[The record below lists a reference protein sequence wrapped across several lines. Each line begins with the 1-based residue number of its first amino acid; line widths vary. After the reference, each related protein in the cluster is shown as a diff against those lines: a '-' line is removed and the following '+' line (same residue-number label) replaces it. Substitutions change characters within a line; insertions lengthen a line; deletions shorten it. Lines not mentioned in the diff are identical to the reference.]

1 MRLIN
6 LSRIKCFRYLFTIII
21 ISANLKAYAQG
32 QDSQKEYHVAID
44 LVNVVNDRIKV
55 AITPPKLG
63 LSEVTFVMPKLIP
76 GTYEENNY
84 GRFIRDFEAIAVD
97 GSKLE
102 VTTRSTNEWVI
113 NDAERLQT
121 ITYWVDD
128 TFEATEGK
136 KVFEPAGSNIQE
148 GENFLLNFHA
158 VVGYIQG
165 NTKHPYNLNMTY
177 PEGFAGYSALPVV
190 SNEGNVHSVKAQS
203 YDYLAD
209 SPMMYSKSNSTAF
222 MIDEMEVTLSV
233 YSPSGKHKADDLKVG
248 VERTIAASSKFLGS
262 LNQTN
267 RYAILVYLYADDF
280 KPSSPNVEGAL
291 EHRESTVL
299 FLPEKLSSSEI
310 SETINGVVTHEFF
323 HTVIPL
329 SIHSEELHN
338 FDYLT
343 PKMSKHLWLYEGVT
357 EYIAQMAQLKAGL
370 ITKDRLLVRITNK
383 LENSKKF
390 KDDISIVELSENM
403 LEKKYGDQFFNVY
416 MKGALIGLCLDIL
429 IREQSAG
436 EKGIIDLLKSLAVK
450 YGPERPFTDDQL
462 FDVITRLTFP
472 EIEEFFNQ
480 YVAGSEPIPYND
492 ILAKVGVNYVSPSIR
507 KFVLIGGQ
515 VQYDGQKQLFQVDKF
530 DSKFAKEL
538 GLKAK
543 DYLVAYNG
551 EKITLDNIRSLLVE
565 EVAEIKEG
573 DSISLTVLRKSR
585 EVELKSEAFYEEV
598 PFKGFT
604 FDDSA
609 TEKTVKIR
617 MAWLGLEE

>member
-6 LSRIKCFRYLFTIII
+6 MSGIKCFRYLIAVVI
-21 ISANLKAYAQG
+21 ISVSLNSYAQTR
-32 QDSQKEYHVAID
+32 DSHKEYHVAID
-44 LVNVVNDRIKV
+44 LVNVVDDRINV
-55 AITPPKLG
+55 ALTPPKLG
-63 LSEVTFVMPKLIP
+63 LSEVTFVMPKIIP

-84 GRFIRDFEAIAVD
+84 GRFIRDFEAVAVD

-102 VTTRSTNEWVI
+102 VTIRSTNEWVI

-158 VVGYIQG
+158 VVGYLQG
-165 NTKHPYNLNMTY
+165 NTKHPYNLNITY
-177 PEGFAGYSALPVV
+177 PEGFSGYSALPVV
-190 SNEGNVHSVKAQS
+190 SNEGNIHSVKAKS

-209 SPMMYSKSNSTAF
+209 SPIMYSAPNSTTF
-222 MIDEMEVTLSV
+222 NVDGMEVTLSV
-233 YSPSGKHKADDLKVG
+233 YSPSGKHKADDLKAG
-248 VERTIAASSKFLGS
+248 VERTIAASREFLGN
-262 LNQTN
+262 LNQTD
-267 RYAILVYLYADDF
+267 RYAILVYLYAEDF

-299 FLPEKLSSSEI
+299 FLPEKLSSGEI
-310 SETINGVVTHEFF
+310 AETINGVVTHEFF

-343 PKMSKHLWLYEGVT
+343 PIMSKHLWLYEGVT

-370 ITKDRLLVRITNK
+370 ITQDRLLVRITNK

-390 KDDISIVELSENM
+390 NDDISMVELSENM
-403 LEKKYGDQFFNVY
+403 LEKQYGDQFFNVY

-429 IREQSAG
+429 IREQSGG

-450 YGPERPFTDDQL
+450 YGSERPFADDQL
-462 FDVITRLTFP
+462 FDVISELTFP
-472 EIEEFFNQ
+472 AIAKFFDQ
-480 YVAGSEPIPYND
+480 YVIGNEPIPYND
-492 ILAKVGVNYVSPSIR
+492 ILAKVGVTYVSPSIR

-515 VQYDGQKQLFQVDKF
+515 VQYDAAKQLFQLDKF

-551 EKITLDNIRSLLVE
+551 KKITLDNVRSLLVE

-573 DSISLTVLRKSR
+573 ESISLTVLRKGK
-585 EVELKSEAFYEEV
+585 EVELKATAFYEEV

-604 FDDSA
+604 FDKSA
-609 TEKTVKIR
+609 TEEAVKLR
-617 MAWLGLEE
+617 KAWLGE